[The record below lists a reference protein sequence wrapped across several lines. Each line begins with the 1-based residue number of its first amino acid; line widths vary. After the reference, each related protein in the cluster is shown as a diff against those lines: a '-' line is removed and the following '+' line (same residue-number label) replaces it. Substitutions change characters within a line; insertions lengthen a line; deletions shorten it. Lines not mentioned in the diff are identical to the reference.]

1 MSERGWCVP
10 HKIIS
15 HASNNSHMMTG
26 IVQFAHPCS
35 FSLRKFSK
43 WGRSPSIQSPRAA
56 THSDTHY
63 DGWRTAGINIAGTF
77 ALDVLAGTPSQQRD
91 CTKWNAISP
100 RTRLS
105 HERGGGDGV
114 RVFDDDDGGT
124 HGTDSALGNMGTGS
138 AIDTG
143 ESPTQGKE
151 IGGATTANTTDI
163 SGYALR
169 GPT

>member
-1 MSERGWCVP
+1 MT
-10 HKIIS
+10 
-15 HASNNSHMMTG
+15 TG
-26 IVQFAHPCS
+26 ILQFAHPCS
-35 FSLRKFSK
+35 FLRVNSQN
-43 WGRSPSIQSPRAA
+43 GDDPHRSNRRARL

-143 ESPTQGKE
+143 ESHTQGKE